1 MKKRFV
7 ACVIFSLLV
16 ATVATAA
23 VKWPADKV
31 AAAIAEKD
39 YTKIFTA
46 YGAFD
51 DDKDKTVNAAIE
63 EFFTAN
69 RDTTIAEI
77 QLCLMGTKYAG
88 KPKIGAI
95 DAAKYL
101 KAVECLPGI
110 EAALPKE
117 PDWATRSSLAGALD
131 AIDQV
136 SSQPLVIAQVEKDK
150 DIFVVANL
158 AKYLGRHPVPGSME
172 LLQKKKDYFQKIR
185 ITKDSYAFLAEKNLE
200 YAIASLKSLE
210 GAQ

>member
-16 ATVATAA
+16 ATALTAA

-51 DDKDKTVNAAIE
+51 DDKDKTVNASIE

-69 RDTTIAEI
+69 RDATIAEV
-77 QLCLMGTKYAG
+77 QLCLNGSKYAG
-88 KPKIGAI
+88 KPRKGAI
-95 DAAKYL
+95 NAAEYL

-110 EAALPKE
+110 EASIPKE
-117 PDWATRSSLAGALD
+117 IDFDIRFQLTDALD
-131 AIDQV
+131 AIDQA
-136 SSQPLVIAQVEKDK
+136 SSQPLVIAQLEREKDLY
-150 DIFVVANL
+150 VTANL
-158 AKYLGRHPVPGSME
+158 ARYLSRHPAAGSME
-172 LLQKKKDYFQKIR
+172 LLKTKKEYFHKIR
-185 ITKDSYAFLAEKNLE
+185 MTKDTSAILAEMELDN
-200 YAIASLKSLE
+200 AIGALKRLE

>member
-1 MKKRFV
+1 MKIHGIYFLYFRVKGDTQKMKKRFI
-7 ACVIFSLLV
+7 ACAIFSLLV

-39 YTKIFTA
+39 YAKIFTA

-51 DDKDKTVNAAIE
+51 DDKDKTVNDAIK

-69 RDTTIAEI
+69 RAETIAEI
-77 QLCLMGTKYAG
+77 QQCLNGTKYAG
-88 KPKIGAI
+88 KPRMGAI

-117 PDWATRSSLAGALD
+117 TDWATRSSLAAALD
-131 AIDQV
+131 AIDQA
-136 SSQPLVIAQVEKDK
+136 SSQPVVIAQIEKDK
-150 DIFVVANL
+150 DLFVVANL
-158 AKYLGRHPVPGSME
+158 ASYLGRHPVTGSME
-172 LLQKKKDYFQKIR
+172 LLTKKRD
-185 ITKDSYAFLAEKNLE
+185 
-200 YAIASLKSLE
+200 
-210 GAQ
+210 